1 MTVYYANDEIYTGS
15 HAGAVFRYADISV
28 NGGASTQEYFDST
41 YSWNTFL
48 PIEFD
53 VQLNAGNNTIR
64 FSNPTSTPS
73 PNLQSGWV
81 PVIATILI
89 NSPY

>member
-1 MTVYYANDEIYTGS
+1 MDL
-15 HAGAVFRYADISV
+15 SV
-28 NGGASTQEYFDST
+28 NGGAATQQYFDVT
-41 YSWNTFL
+41 YNWDTFL
-48 PIEFD
+48 PMEFD
-53 VQLNAGNNTIR
+53 VNLNAGNNTIR
-64 FSNPTSTPS
+64 FSNPTTTPS